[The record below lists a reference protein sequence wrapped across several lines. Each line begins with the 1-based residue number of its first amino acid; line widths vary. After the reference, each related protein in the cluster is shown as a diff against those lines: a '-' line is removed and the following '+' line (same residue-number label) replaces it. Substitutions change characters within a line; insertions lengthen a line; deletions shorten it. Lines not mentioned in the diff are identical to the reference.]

1 MRESMERLGS
11 LWCGVMHDVPM
22 WPIHGQY
29 ECRRCGR
36 RRPVAWDAAGMAPAR
51 RSPMAPSAVG
61 RIVPFGLRKRTV

>member
-11 LWCGVMHDVPM
+11 LWCGVMHDAPM

-36 RRPVAWDAAGMAPAR
+36 RSPVAWDEPATAPAR
-51 RSPMAPSAVG
+51 RSPAHSEIGGLA
-61 RIVPFGLRKRTV
+61 PFGLRKRTV